1 MKVAPME
8 PHAHRAT
15 ARLLAEDLGWL
26 EEHCRKHPELAQ
38 HAAHLRLAGALT
50 RNVIG
55 PAVDGQPAKPLFVAV
70 VGGAGAGKSTVV
82 NFLAGTVVADAN
94 PQAGFTRHP
103 TAFLPATLGGAW
115 PSHLG
120 FLGPLQRLS
129 DSKPA
134 NLDEDVYQVVRI
146 PVKADGTDPLAD
158 AVIWDCPDMTTWA
171 SAGYVSRLMEV
182 VALADIVVYVASDER
197 YNDIV
202 PTQFLHLMIQA
213 GKAVVCCLTKMREVN
228 EEAMLADFRAKIIGQ
243 LPKSVGE
250 IPAVPVVSI
259 PWLADEARKDPAGIG
274 AKYRVGLLNQILALC
289 PTPEIARRRTLTNA
303 VKYLE
308 SAGDGLLDVARRD
321 LTEFDQWRAAVAVGR
336 GQFEE
341 RYRREYLS
349 GEAFRRFDRTREQVM
364 EMVELPGPGKIISSV
379 LALMRVPYKYAREF
393 LGKTLT
399 RPASLNLS
407 EQTVCG
413 TAMVA
418 WLDGLQAEALR
429 RSGSHP
435 LWKQVTHGFDAGL
448 KGQAGDLFQQ
458 QYRNFEL
465 KETDELDRSAR
476 AVPEA
481 LSNSPIL
488 LSGIR
493 VGTVA
498 LDLAAIAA
506 VVAFTWPPGWA
517 LLLVVPA
524 VSVTRQTVEL
534 GVKAA
539 VDRGR
544 NKLRDQREALLAAQ
558 LTGPLEAWLGDWPSS
573 GGSSLEKLQ
582 LVLRRVPDAIRELTA
597 LARPAPP
604 APVPPAPTPA
614 LTP

>member
-1 MKVAPME
+1 ME
-8 PHAHRAT
+8 PQTHRAT
-15 ARLLAEDLGWL
+15 ARQLAEDLGWL
-26 EEHCRKHPELAQ
+26 EEHCRKHPELTE

-82 NFLAGTVVADAN
+82 NFLAGSVVADAN

-129 DSKPA
+129 DEKPA
-134 NLDEDVYQVVRI
+134 NLDEDVYQVKRI
-146 PVKADGTDPLAD
+146 PASAGDPLAD
-158 AVIWDCPDMTTWA
+158 VVIWDCPDMTTWA

-182 VALADIVVYVASDER
+182 VALADVVVYVASDER

-213 GKAVVCCLTKMREVN
+213 GKAVVCCLTKVREVN
-228 EEAMLADFRAKIIGQ
+228 EEAMIADFRAKIIGQ
-243 LPKSVGE
+243 LPASVGE
-250 IPAVPVVSI
+250 IPAVPVMAI
-259 PWLADEARKDPAGIG
+259 PWLADDVRKDPAGLG

-289 PTPEIARRRTLTNA
+289 PTPEVARQRTLTNA

-308 SAGDGLLDVARRD
+308 SAGNGLLDVARRD
-321 LTEFDQWRAAVAVGR
+321 LTEFDDWRAAVNVGR

-349 GEAFRRFDRTREQVM
+349 GEAFRRFDRTTEQVQ
-364 EMVELPGPGKIISSV
+364 EMLELPGPGKVVSSG
-379 LALMRVPYKYAREF
+379 LALLRLPYKYAREF

-407 EQTVCG
+407 EQTVCS

-429 RSGSHP
+429 RSGTNT

-448 KGQAGDLFQQ
+448 KAQANDLFAKN
-458 QYRNFEL
+458 YHTFEL
-465 KETDELDRSAR
+465 KETDELDRAAR
-476 AVPEA
+476 AVPER
-481 LSNSPIL
+481 LTNSPIL
-488 LSGIR
+488 LSGLR

-498 LDLAAIAA
+498 LDLAAIVA
-506 VVAFTWPPGWA
+506 VIVFTWPPGWA
-517 LLLVVPA
+517 LLLILPA
-524 VSVTRQTVEL
+524 VSITRQVVEL
-534 GVKAA
+534 LVKVA

-544 NKLRDQREALLAAQ
+544 NKLRAKRESLLGEQ
-558 LTGPLEAWLGDWPSS
+558 LTGPVATWLGDWPSS

-582 LVLRRVPDAIRELTA
+582 LVLRRVPDAIRELSG
-597 LARPAPP
+597 LARPVPAPIPLPP
-604 APVPPAPTPA
+604 APVPQP
-614 LTP
+614 

>member
-1 MKVAPME
+1 ME
-8 PHAHRAT
+8 PQTHRAT
-15 ARLLAEDLGWL
+15 ARQLAEDLGWL
-26 EEHCRKHPELAQ
+26 EEHCRKHPELTE

-82 NFLAGTVVADAN
+82 NFLAGSVVADAN

-129 DSKPA
+129 DEKPA
-134 NLDEDVYQVVRI
+134 NLDEDVYQVKRI
-146 PVKADGTDPLAD
+146 PASAGDPLAD
-158 AVIWDCPDMTTWA
+158 VVIWDCPDMTTWA

-182 VALADIVVYVASDER
+182 VALADVVVYVASDER

-213 GKAVVCCLTKMREVN
+213 GKAVVCCLTKVREVN
-228 EEAMLADFRAKIIGQ
+228 EEAMIADFRAKIIGQ
-243 LPKSVGE
+243 LPASVGE
-250 IPAVPVVSI
+250 IPAVPVMAI
-259 PWLADEARKDPAGIG
+259 PWLADDVRKDPAGLG

-289 PTPEIARRRTLTNA
+289 PTPEVARQRTLTNA

-308 SAGDGLLDVARRD
+308 SAGNGLLDVARRD
-321 LTEFDQWRAAVAVGR
+321 LTEFDDWRAAVNVGR

-349 GEAFRRFDRTREQVM
+349 GEAFRRFDRTTEQVQ
-364 EMVELPGPGKIISSV
+364 EMLELPGPGKVVSSG
-379 LALMRVPYKYAREF
+379 LALLRLPYKYAREF

-407 EQTVCG
+407 EQTVCS

-429 RSGSHP
+429 RSGTNT

-448 KGQAGDLFQQ
+448 KAQANDLFAKN
-458 QYRNFEL
+458 YHTFEL
-465 KETDELDRSAR
+465 KETDELDRAAR
-476 AVPEA
+476 AVPER
-481 LSNSPIL
+481 LTNSPIL
-488 LSGIR
+488 LSGLR

-498 LDLAAIAA
+498 LDLAAIVA
-506 VVAFTWPPGWA
+506 VIVFTWPPGWA
-517 LLLVVPA
+517 LLLIVPA
-524 VSVTRQTVEL
+524 VSITRQVVEL
-534 GVKAA
+534 LVKVA

-544 NKLRDQREALLAAQ
+544 NKLRAKRESLLGEQ
-558 LTGPLEAWLGDWPSS
+558 LTGPVATWLGDWPSS

-582 LVLRRVPDAIRELTA
+582 LVLRRVPDAIRELSG
-597 LARPAPP
+597 LARPVPAPIPLPP
-604 APVPPAPTPA
+604 APVPQP
-614 LTP
+614 

>member
-1 MKVAPME
+1 ME
-8 PHAHRAT
+8 PQTHRAT
-15 ARLLAEDLGWL
+15 ARQLAEDLGWL
-26 EEHCRKHPELAQ
+26 EEHCRKHPELTE

-82 NFLAGTVVADAN
+82 NFLAGSVVADAN

-129 DSKPA
+129 DEKPA
-134 NLDEDVYQVVRI
+134 NLDEDVYQVKRI
-146 PVKADGTDPLAD
+146 PTSVGDPLAD
-158 AVIWDCPDMTTWA
+158 VVIWDCPDMTTWA

-213 GKAVVCCLTKMREVN
+213 GKAVVCCLTKVREVN
-228 EEAMLADFRAKIIGQ
+228 EEAMIADFRAKIIGQ
-243 LPKSVGE
+243 LPVSVGE
-250 IPAVPVVSI
+250 IPAVPVMAI
-259 PWLADEARKDPAGIG
+259 PWLADDVRKDLAGLG

-289 PTPEIARRRTLTNA
+289 PSPEIARQRTLTNA

-308 SAGDGLLDVARRD
+308 SAGNGLLDVARRD
-321 LTEFDQWRAAVAVGR
+321 LTEFDDWRATVNVGR
-336 GQFEE
+336 SQFEE

-349 GEAFRRFDRTREQVM
+349 GEAFRRFDRTTEQVQ
-364 EMVELPGPGKIISSV
+364 EMLELPGPGKVVSSG
-379 LALMRVPYKYAREF
+379 LALLRLPYKYAREF

-407 EQTVCG
+407 EQTVCSS
-413 TAMVA
+413 AMVS
-418 WLDGLQAEALR
+418 WLDALQAEALR
-429 RSGSHP
+429 RSGTNT

-448 KGQAGDLFQQ
+448 KAQANDLFAKN
-458 QYRNFEL
+458 YHTFEL
-465 KETDELDRSAR
+465 KETDELDQAAR
-476 AVPEA
+476 AVPER
-481 LSNSPIL
+481 LTNSPIL
-488 LSGIR
+488 LSGLR

-498 LDLAAIAA
+498 LDLAA
-506 VVAFTWPPGWA
+506 VVAVIVFTWPPGWA
-517 LLLVVPA
+517 LLLILPA
-524 VSVTRQTVEL
+524 VSITRQLVEL
-534 GVKAA
+534 LVKFA

-544 NKLRDQREALLAAQ
+544 NKLRAKRESLLSEQ
-558 LTGPLEAWLGDWPSS
+558 LTGPVATWLGDWPSS

-582 LVLRRVPDAIRELTA
+582 LVLRRVPDAIRELSG
-597 LARPAPP
+597 LARPAP
-604 APVPPAPTPA
+604 ALTSLPPAAVPQP
-614 LTP
+614 

>member
-1 MKVAPME
+1 ME
-8 PHAHRAT
+8 PQTHRAT
-15 ARLLAEDLGWL
+15 ARQLAEDLGWL
-26 EEHCRKHPELAQ
+26 EEHCRKHPELTE

-82 NFLAGTVVADAN
+82 NFLAGSVVADAN

-103 TAFLPATLGGAW
+103 TAFLPATLGGVW

-129 DSKPA
+129 DEKPA
-134 NLDEDVYQVVRI
+134 NLDEDVYQVKRI
-146 PVKADGTDPLAD
+146 PASAGDPLAD
-158 AVIWDCPDMTTWA
+158 VVIWDCPDMTTWA

-182 VALADIVVYVASDER
+182 VALADVVVYVASDER

-213 GKAVVCCLTKMREVN
+213 GKAVVCCLTKVREVN
-228 EEAMLADFRAKIIGQ
+228 EEAMIADFRAKIIGQ
-243 LPKSVGE
+243 LPASVGE
-250 IPAVPVVSI
+250 IPAVPVMAI
-259 PWLADEARKDPAGIG
+259 PWLADDVRKDPAGLG

-289 PTPEIARRRTLTNA
+289 PTPEVARQRTLTNA

-308 SAGDGLLDVARRD
+308 SAGNGLLDVARRD
-321 LTEFDQWRAAVAVGR
+321 LTEFDDWRAAVNVGR

-349 GEAFRRFDRTREQVM
+349 GEAFRRFDRTTEQVQ
-364 EMVELPGPGKIISSV
+364 EMLELPGPGKVVSSG
-379 LALMRVPYKYAREF
+379 LALLRLPYKYAREF

-407 EQTVCG
+407 EQTVCS

-429 RSGSHP
+429 RSGTNT

-448 KGQAGDLFQQ
+448 KAQANDLFAKN
-458 QYRNFEL
+458 YHTFEL
-465 KETDELDRSAR
+465 KETDELDRAAR
-476 AVPEA
+476 AVPER
-481 LSNSPIL
+481 LTNSPIL
-488 LSGIR
+488 LSGLR

-498 LDLAAIAA
+498 LDLAAIVA
-506 VVAFTWPPGWA
+506 VIVFTWPPGWA
-517 LLLVVPA
+517 LLLILPA
-524 VSVTRQTVEL
+524 VSITRQVVEL
-534 GVKAA
+534 LVKVA

-544 NKLRDQREALLAAQ
+544 NKLRAKRESLLGEQ
-558 LTGPLEAWLGDWPSS
+558 LTGPVATWLGDWPSS

-582 LVLRRVPDAIRELTA
+582 LVLRRVPDAIRELSG
-597 LARPAPP
+597 LARPVPAPIPLPP
-604 APVPPAPTPA
+604 APVPQP
-614 LTP
+614 

>member
-1 MKVAPME
+1 ME
-8 PHAHRAT
+8 PQTHRAT
-15 ARLLAEDLGWL
+15 ARQLAEDLGWL
-26 EEHCRKHPELAQ
+26 EEHCRKHPELTE

-82 NFLAGTVVADAN
+82 NFLAGSVVADAN

-129 DSKPA
+129 DEKPA
-134 NLDEDVYQVVRI
+134 NLDEDVYQVKRI
-146 PVKADGTDPLAD
+146 PASAGDPLAD
-158 AVIWDCPDMTTWA
+158 VVIWDCPDMTTWA

-182 VALADIVVYVASDER
+182 VALADVVVYVASDER

-213 GKAVVCCLTKMREVN
+213 GKAVVCCLTKVREVN
-228 EEAMLADFRAKIIGQ
+228 EEAMIADFRAKIIGQ
-243 LPKSVGE
+243 LPASVGE
-250 IPAVPVVSI
+250 IPAVPVMAI
-259 PWLADEARKDPAGIG
+259 PWLADDVRKDPAGLG

-289 PTPEIARRRTLTNA
+289 PTPEVARQRTLTNA

-308 SAGDGLLDVARRD
+308 SAGNGLLDVARRD
-321 LTEFDQWRAAVAVGR
+321 LTEFDDWRAAVNVGR

-349 GEAFRRFDRTREQVM
+349 GEAFRRFDRTTEQVQ
-364 EMVELPGPGKIISSV
+364 EMLELPGPGKVVSSG
-379 LALMRVPYKYAREF
+379 LALLRLPYKYAREF

-407 EQTVCG
+407 EQTVCS

-429 RSGSHP
+429 RSGTNT

-448 KGQAGDLFQQ
+448 KAQANDLFAKN
-458 QYRNFEL
+458 YHTFEL
-465 KETDELDRSAR
+465 KETDELDRAAR
-476 AVPEA
+476 AVPER
-481 LSNSPIL
+481 LTNSPIL
-488 LSGIR
+488 LSGLR

-498 LDLAAIAA
+498 LDLAAIVA
-506 VVAFTWPPGWA
+506 VIVFTWPPGWA
-517 LLLVVPA
+517 LLLIVPA
-524 VSVTRQTVEL
+524 VSITRQVVEL
-534 GVKAA
+534 LVKVA

-544 NKLRDQREALLAAQ
+544 NKLRAKRESLLGEQ
-558 LTGPLEAWLGDWPSS
+558 LTGPVATWLGDWPSS

-582 LVLRRVPDAIRELTA
+582 LVLRRVPDAIRELSG
-597 LARPAPP
+597 LARPIPAPIPLPP
-604 APVPPAPTPA
+604 AAVPQP
-614 LTP
+614 

>member
-1 MKVAPME
+1 ME
-8 PHAHRAT
+8 PQTHRAT
-15 ARLLAEDLGWL
+15 ARQLAEDLGWL
-26 EEHCRKHPELAQ
+26 EEHCRKHPELTE

-82 NFLAGTVVADAN
+82 NFLAGSVVADAN

-129 DSKPA
+129 DEKPA
-134 NLDEDVYQVVRI
+134 NLDEDVYQVKRI
-146 PVKADGTDPLAD
+146 PASAGDPLAD
-158 AVIWDCPDMTTWA
+158 VVIWDCPDMTTWA

-182 VALADIVVYVASDER
+182 VALADVVVYVASDER

-213 GKAVVCCLTKMREVN
+213 GKAVVCCLTKVREVN
-228 EEAMLADFRAKIIGQ
+228 EEAMIADFRAKIIGQ
-243 LPKSVGE
+243 LPASVGE
-250 IPAVPVVSI
+250 IPAVPVMAI
-259 PWLADEARKDPAGIG
+259 PWLADDVRKDPAGLG

-289 PTPEIARRRTLTNA
+289 PTPEVARQRTLTNA

-308 SAGDGLLDVARRD
+308 SAGNGLLDVARRD
-321 LTEFDQWRAAVAVGR
+321 LTEFDDWRAAVNVGR

-349 GEAFRRFDRTREQVM
+349 GEAFRRFDRTTEQVQ
-364 EMVELPGPGKIISSV
+364 EMLELPGPGKVVSSG
-379 LALMRVPYKYAREF
+379 LALLRLPYKYAREF

-407 EQTVCG
+407 EQTVCS

-429 RSGSHP
+429 RSGTNT

-448 KGQAGDLFQQ
+448 KAQANDLFAKN
-458 QYRNFEL
+458 YHTFEL
-465 KETDELDRSAR
+465 KETDELDRAAR
-476 AVPEA
+476 AVPER
-481 LSNSPIL
+481 LTNSPIL
-488 LSGIR
+488 LSGLR

-498 LDLAAIAA
+498 LDLAAIVA
-506 VVAFTWPPGWA
+506 VIVFTWPPGWA
-517 LLLVVPA
+517 LLLIVPA
-524 VSVTRQTVEL
+524 VSITRQVVEL
-534 GVKAA
+534 LVKVA

-544 NKLRDQREALLAAQ
+544 NKLRAKRESLLGEQ
-558 LTGPLEAWLGDWPSS
+558 LTGPVATWLGDWPSS

-582 LVLRRVPDAIRELTA
+582 LVLRRVPDAIRELSG
-597 LARPAPP
+597 LARPVPAPTPLPP
-604 APVPPAPTPA
+604 APVPQP
-614 LTP
+614 

>member
-8 PHAHRAT
+8 PQTHRAT
-15 ARLLAEDLGWL
+15 ARQLADDLGWL
-26 EEHCRKHPELAQ
+26 EEHCRKHPELSQ

-129 DSKPA
+129 ESKPA
-134 NLDEDVYQVVRI
+134 NVDEDVYQVTRI
-146 PVKADGTDPLAD
+146 PMKPDGTDPLAD
-158 AVIWDCPDMTTWA
+158 VVIWDCPDMTTWA

-202 PTQFLHLMIQA
+202 PTQFLHLLILA
-213 GKAVVCCLTKMREVN
+213 GKAVVCCLTKVREVN
-228 EEAMLADFRAKIIGQ
+228 EEAMLADFRAKILGQ

-250 IPAVPVVSI
+250 IPSVPVVAI
-259 PWLADEARKDPAGIG
+259 PWLENEARKDPSGAG

-289 PTPEIARRRTLTNA
+289 PSPEVARQRTLTNA
-303 VKYLE
+303 VLYLE
-308 SAGDGLLDVARRD
+308 SAGNGLLDVARRD
-321 LTEFDQWRAAVAVGR
+321 LAEFEQWRIAVAAGR
-336 GQFEE
+336 RDFEE
-341 RYRREYLS
+341 RYRREFLS
-349 GEAFRRFDRTREQVM
+349 GEAFRRFDRTREQVL
-364 EMVELPGPGKIISSV
+364 EMIELPGPGKIVSSI
-379 LALMRVPYKYAREF
+379 LALIRLPYKYAREF
-393 LGKTLT
+393 VGKTLT
-399 RPASLNLS
+399 RPSTLNLS
-407 EQTVCG
+407 EQAVCAA
-413 TAMVA
+413 AMGA
-418 WLDGLQAEALR
+418 WLDGLQAESLR
-429 RSGSHP
+429 KSGSHP

-448 KGQAGDLFQQ
+448 KGQVGDLYQQ

-465 KETDELDRSAR
+465 KQTDELDHAAR

-481 LSNSPIL
+481 LANSPIL
-488 LSGIR
+488 LNGVR

-498 LDLAAIAA
+498 FDIAA
-506 VVAFTWPPGWA
+506 AVAVVVFTWPPDWS
-517 LLLVVPA
+517 LLLIIPA
-524 VSVTRQTVEL
+524 VSLTRQIVEL
-534 GVKAA
+534 LVKAA

-544 NKLRDQREALLAAQ
+544 NRLRAKREALLAEH
-558 LTGPLEAWLGDWPSS
+558 LTGPVEKWLGDWPSS
-573 GGSSLEKLQ
+573 GGSALEKLQ
-582 LVLRRVPDAIRELTA
+582 LVLRRVPDAIRELSA
-597 LARPAPP
+597 LARPAVLP
-604 APVPPAPTPA
+604 APPTPAPTP
-614 LTP
+614 